1 MQDNLKRV
9 KIGKEE
15 NKLIPVAVSSDLF
28 EFDYLNKSYFI
39 CTSKSGQL
47 MQQLLILWGAQK
59 SKSSKI
65 SLKILTNKLLV
76 V

>member
-1 MQDNLKRV
+1 LQDNLKRV

-28 EFDYLNKSYFI
+28 EFDYLNNSYFI

-47 MQQLLILWGAQK
+47 MQQLLIL
-59 SKSSKI
+59 
-65 SLKILTNKLLV
+65 
-76 V
+76 